1 MRQTTVVDRIRY
13 QFDNT
18 MSKGTA
24 ALIGWLFAAS
34 GIMIVAVSLLVLATG
49 IAPASDTS
57 GSPDFIELMWMGL
70 MRSMDSGAVGGDG
83 GSWWFR
89 LAMLAITL
97 GGIFIFSTLIGVLS
111 NGINTKLEQLR
122 KGRSFVIEQDHTVI
136 LGWSPQVF
144 SVISELVLA
153 NASRPRSCIVIL
165 AEQDKVEMEDQ
176 IRAKVGSTG
185 RTRIVCRTG
194 SPIDLADLEIV
205 NPHRSRSLI
214 ILAPDDN
221 DPDSAVIKTILAITN
236 NPQRRKEPYHIVAEM
251 RNARNMEIARMVGR
265 SEVQL
270 VPLNDL
276 ISRITVQTCLRSGL
290 SMVYTDLLDFGGD
303 EIYFKEEPQLAGKTF
318 GEALLAYDTSSLI
331 GIHPAGRAPTLNPP
345 MDTRIQP
352 GDRMIVIAED
362 DHTIKLSELSDHAVT
377 RGAIRNNVPHPQ
389 QPDLTLILGWNQR
402 ALTII
407 SELDNYVVPGSEVS
421 VVAASVEAAAET
433 SALSGRLRNLRL
445 SYHNGDTTDRDVL
458 DGLEI
463 TRYHHVI
470 VLGYS
475 DSMPPQDADSLTLM
489 TLLHLRDISER
500 EAHTFSIVS
509 EMLESRNRELAEVTR
524 ADDFIVSD
532 RLVSLMLAQVSENKD
547 LAAVFEDLFDPA
559 GSELYLK
566 PASDYVEPNTPLNF
580 YTVVESAR
588 ARGEV
593 AIGYR
598 KRGNAGGATNGQ
610 GLRLN
615 PAKSQTISLGV
626 DDQLIVLAGS

>member
-1 MRQTTVVDRIRY
+1 MRQTTLVDRIRY

-34 GIMIVAVSLLVLATG
+34 GIMIVAVSLLVLAAG
-49 IAPASDTS
+49 IAPAADDS
-57 GSPDFIELMWMGL
+57 GQPDFIELMWMGL

-89 LAMLAITL
+89 LAMLTITL

-122 KGRSFVIEQDHTVI
+122 KGRSFVIEENHTVI
-136 LGWSPQVF
+136 LGWSPQIF

-176 IRAKVGSTG
+176 IRVKVGNTG

-214 ILAPDDN
+214 ILAPNDN

-236 NPQRRKEPYHIVAEM
+236 NPKRRKDPYHIVAEM

-303 EIYFKEEPQLAGKTF
+303 EIYFTDEPQLVGKTF
-318 GEALLAYDTSSLI
+318 GEALLAYETSAVI
-331 GIHPAGRAPTLNPP
+331 GLHPASGAPRLNPP
-345 MDTRIQP
+345 METRIQP
-352 GDRMIVIAED
+352 GDRLIVIAED
-362 DHTIKLSELSDHAVT
+362 DHTIKLSGLSDHKIA
-377 RGAIRNNVPHPQ
+377 RDAIRSNEPRPQ

-407 SELDNYVVPGSEVS
+407 SELDSYVVPGSEVA
-421 VVAASVEAAAET
+421 VVASSEEATAET
-433 SALSGRLRNLRL
+433 AALSGRLRNLRL
-445 SYHNGDTTDRDVL
+445 SFHNGDITDRDLL

-463 TRYHHVI
+463 SRYHHVI

-475 DSMPPQDADSLTLM
+475 DSMEPQDADSLTLM

-500 EAHTFSIVS
+500 GGHTFSIVS
-509 EMLESRNRELAEVTR
+509 EMLDSRNRELAEVTR

-547 LAAVFEDLFDPA
+547 LAAVFEDLFDPE

-566 PASDYVEPNTPLNF
+566 PASDYVASGTSLNF
-580 YTVVESAR
+580 STVVEAAR

-593 AIGYR
+593 AVGYR
-598 KRGNAGGATNGQ
+598 KRGSAGGAANGH

-615 PAKSQTISLGV
+615 PPKSQALSLGV
-626 DDQLIVLAGS
+626 DDQIIVLAES